1 MDQRRGGF
9 PAGANRE
16 DRSDGA
22 QARRRAPASPG
33 TGGAGLSARAHGA
46 GWLTDAGLQRV
57 LEEAPVAITALDRR
71 CRLTAWNRAAEELF
85 GWERG
90 EVLGRFPPTV
100 PGGDEPGFRTSIAE
114 VFATGAV
121 RSAEQRRLHRDG
133 SDRWVR
139 SVDLPL
145 LVEGA
150 PVGVAGLLVD
160 LTELRRALAALEL
173 SEQRFRIAA
182 DATQGLVS
190 DWDVATGRVVRSSGL
205 ERLLGIDPA
214 GAEETADW
222 WFERLHPDDR
232 DAVER
237 LVAQRLAGRA
247 TRWETTYRLRHASGR
262 WIHVAHHASILRDP
276 TGRAARV
283 VSHTV
288 DVTPAREAE
297 ERIREALAA
306 ADRASVRTARLQGVT
321 AALAGAVV
329 LDEVLDAIVAEAQ
342 TTLGADAAFVSLLR
356 PRDDVE
362 LVRSVGLPDAIVA
375 AAAHLPLAARRT
387 GPDAI
392 RTREPAWIRSR
403 AEWLRRSPSSS
414 AIAAGFEASAAVPLL
429 RVSGEAMGALVCIF
443 REPRAF
449 EPDDRS
455 LLVAVAGQCAQALE
469 RAGLF
474 EAERQARHAAERL
487 QRVTAALARA
497 ATRRQVC
504 EALVNEGVAMV
515 GAAAGWCSL
524 LDERGQL
531 ELVVQRGFPPELVE
545 RFRSF
550 PLELDV
556 AAAAVTRQRGA
567 AWFRDEAEHAARF
580 PEGAAFVGRP
590 HQGNAVLALAHG
602 DEPLGF
608 LSIEHDA
615 PHDWTE
621 LERNTLLAM
630 ASQAA
635 QALARARL
643 FEEEQTFAL
652 ALQRSLLPRDTLE
665 TTRVRAAATYRPASE
680 VHDVGGDWYDLL
692 ETRDGGVRLSVGD
705 VVGHGTEA
713 AATMSV
719 LAHAARAYARLGQ
732 GPAEILA
739 SLNRLVHAE
748 HPNGFFATAFLLHVA
763 ADGSTITAASAGHLP
778 ALLRDE
784 LGRVAPVQPSGL
796 PLGVVEDARYDA
808 ISLTIASPAL
818 LVLYTDGLVE
828 RRTRSLDEGLDWLAQ
843 RLEAVNVSERDLVD
857 QLARAAGDPLASHDD
872 TVVVAV
878 RTLPDR
884 ARPLRLALDP
894 SPGAIGVAR
903 ARLREWLL
911 ETPVPQRLWHDVLL
925 AAGEAC
931 TNAVEH
937 AQLTGAAARIAL
949 TASQTD
955 DGLTVR
961 VSNRGRWK
969 QSSGDPRRGLGIPI
983 MRQTSQRVDIRT
995 DARSTT
1001 VELSWALR
1009 RGAVAA
1015 LR

>member
-1 MDQRRGGF
+1 M
-9 PAGANRE
+9 
-16 DRSDGA
+16 
-22 QARRRAPASPG
+22 
-33 TGGAGLSARAHGA
+33 
-46 GWLTDAGLQRV
+46 
-57 LEEAPVAITALDRR
+57 
-71 CRLTAWNRAAEELF
+71 
-85 GWERG
+85 
-90 EVLGRFPPTV
+90 LGRFPPTV
-100 PGGDEPGFRTSIAE
+100 PDGDEPAFRTSIAE
-114 VFATGAV
+114 VFSTGAM

-133 SDRWVR
+133 TDRWVR

-145 LVEGA
+145 LVDGE

-190 DWDVATGRVVRSSGL
+190 DWDLASGRVVRSSGL
-205 ERLLGIDPA
+205 ERLLGIGPA
-214 GAEETADW
+214 EAEPTADW
-222 WFERLHPDDR
+222 WFERVHPDDR

-237 LVAQRLAGRA
+237 LVAQRLGRGA
-247 TRWETTYRLRHASGR
+247 ARWEATYRLRHASGR
-262 WIHVAHHASILRDP
+262 WVHVAHHASIVRDQD
-276 TGRAARV
+276 GRAARV

-306 ADRASVRTARLQGVT
+306 ADRASVRTARLQDVT
-321 AALAGAVV
+321 AALARAVT
-329 LDEVLDAIVAEAQ
+329 LDEVLDAMVAEAR
-342 TTLGADAAFVSLLR
+342 TTLGADAALVSLLR
-356 PRDDVE
+356 PGDEVE
-362 LVRSVGLPDAIVA
+362 LVRSVGLPAEVVA
-375 AAAHLPLAARRT
+375 AAARLPLDARRA

-392 RTREPAWIRSR
+392 RTRAPAWISSR
-403 AEWLRRSPSSS
+403 DEWQRRSPTSS
-414 AIAAGFEASAAVPLL
+414 AIAAGFAASAAVPLL
-429 RVSGEAMGALVCIF
+429 RVSGEAMGALVCLF
-443 REPRAF
+443 REARPF

-455 LLVAVAGQCAQALE
+455 LLEAVAGQCAQALE

-504 EALVNEGVAMV
+504 EALVTEGAAVV
-515 GAAAGWCSL
+515 GAVAGWCSL
-524 LDERGQL
+524 LNDRGEL
-531 ELVVQRGFPPELVE
+531 ELAVQRGYPADVVE
-545 RFRSF
+545 RFRTI
-550 PLELDV
+550 PLELDAV
-556 AAAAVTRQRGA
+556 AAVVTRQRGA
-567 AWFRDEAEHAARF
+567 VWFRDEAEHAARF
-580 PEGAAFVGRP
+580 PASAALVGRP
-590 HQGNAVLALAHG
+590 HEANAVLALVHG

-608 LSIEHDA
+608 FSIEHERA
-615 PHDWTE
+615 HDWTE

-665 TTRVRAAATYRPASE
+665 TSRVRAAATYRPASAT
-680 VHDVGGDWYDLL
+680 HDVGGDWYDLL
-692 ETRDGGVRLSVGD
+692 ETRDGGVLLSVGD

-748 HPNGFFATAFLLHVA
+748 HPSGFFATAFLLHVA
-763 ADGSTITAASAGHLP
+763 ADGATITAASAGHLP
-778 ALLRDE
+778 ALLRDDR
-784 LGRVAPVQPSGL
+784 GRVVPVRPSGL
-796 PLGVVEDARYDA
+796 PLGVVEDARYEA
-808 ISLTIASPAL
+808 ISLEVTSPAL

-828 RRTRSLDEGLDWLAQ
+828 RRTRSLDAGLDWLAQ
-843 RLEAVNVSERDLVD
+843 RLEAANVSEHDLVN
-857 QLARAAGDPLASHDD
+857 QLARAASEPLASHDD
-872 TVVVAV
+872 TVVVAA
-878 RTLPDR
+878 RTLPRR
-884 ARPLRLALDP
+884 ARPLRLTLDS
-894 SPGAIGVAR
+894 SPGAIAVAR
-903 ARLREWLL
+903 TRLREWLL
-911 ETPVPQRLWHDVLL
+911 GSPVPQRLWHDVLL

-937 AQLTGAAARIAL
+937 AQLAGPAARIAV

-961 VSNRGRWK
+961 ISNRGHWK

-983 MRQTSQRVDIRT
+983 MRQTAEQLAIRT
-995 DARSTT
+995 GAASTT
-1001 VELSWALR
+1001 VELSWALGR
-1009 RGAVAA
+1009 APAAAGAAGAA